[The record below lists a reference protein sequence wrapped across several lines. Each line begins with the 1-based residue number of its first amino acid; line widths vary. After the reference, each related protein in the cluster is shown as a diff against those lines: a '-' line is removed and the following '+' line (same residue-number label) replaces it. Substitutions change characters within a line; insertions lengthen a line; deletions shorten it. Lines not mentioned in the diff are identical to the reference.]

1 MASKQSPFY
10 SVDYG
15 WSLGEGG
22 WNTGMDDNLVK
33 LGFFARRVVDT
44 FESTLPST
52 PAAGRSCILPDNTV
66 NVYVEKWYSVAPT
79 IGEVYKVGGVQ
90 YEFTG
95 SSFILRQSAEDV
107 EATLTPQ
114 IDSIQSELQKDKGIL
129 NLGTVT
135 TNTTI
140 SIADSNYIKVAVG
153 ADLDF
158 TFSDLPP
165 SGEVSRW
172 TLELEVLGEYV
183 IGWPSTVWDG
193 GVLPNLGNSGIKI
206 INFTN
211 SGGTRFGQVEVG
223 NVLVESSQGVF
234 LGGSVVVPSTNPST
248 SAGGTTPSDV
258 ITTENGQ
265 VFLKEGKVAAITDDA
280 NIAKIRQYAPWLEVG
295 VYEKTYSNITFLS
308 ADNVITASLLDFLW
322 DDVSLQW
329 ICLTQDISGTGSTL
343 NRARILTSPDMV
355 TFTLTTGL
363 NTNNLTDGTWTT
375 LLKFIDGDGVV
386 KFMLTKYFSE
396 SSLSGSTISGFV
408 STSFSATS
416 WPSRTVLNS
425 SGGGTVVSLLGNNAS
440 RSGAHW
446 LAIRAGVIV
455 ERFNASGVLETF
467 ISAASTVASVDYDG
481 VSKYYYSTSGAILD
495 QTNSNIGISFVGATD
510 SGAANA
516 AIAPWVKYI
525 PELAGWIALEMQMV
539 GATVTSTTVPRVF
552 FRPDAT
558 QIWGQ
563 ISTFPTSVKFYWS
576 ASNTVSLTR
585 ASEVLYYNNTIIVTG
600 LVDTSTDGTPKPFW
614 THAATSTDGGVTWDV
629 VKVSDV
635 LLPTVG
641 RTPSTLQRFS
651 SKRNK
656 SGEYF
661 KIVSPTNNISTSEY
675 VLSVASGDAFVETN
689 QSAASPTVTSV
700 YTRIV

>member
-10 SVDYG
+10 NVDYG
-15 WSLGEGG
+15 WAQGEGD

-44 FESTLPST
+44 FETVLPVS
-52 PAAGRSCILPDNTV
+52 PSNGRSCILPNNTV
-66 NVYVEKWYSVAPT
+66 NVYVEKWYTLTPT
-79 IGEVYKVGGVQ
+79 TGEIYKVAGNQ

-95 SSFILRQSAEDV
+95 SAFTLKVQAEDV
-107 EATLTPQ
+107 QATLTPQ
-114 IDSIQSELQKDKGIL
+114 IDQLKAANGVTD
-129 NLGTVT
+129 LGTIS

-140 SIADSNYIKVAVG
+140 TITDKLYVKAAIG
-153 ADLDF
+153 GDLSF
-158 TFSDLPP
+158 TINDLPAA
-165 SGEVSRW
+165 GEVVKW
-172 TLELEVLGEYV
+172 TLELEMLGV
-183 IGWPSTVWDG
+183 HVVTFPATVWEG
-193 GVLPNLGNSGIKI
+193 GLPPTLGDSGKKI
-206 INFTN
+206 VNFIN

-265 VFLKEGKVAAITDDA
+265 VFLKEGKVAAVTDDVSV
-280 NIAKIRQYAPWLEVG
+280 AKIRQYAPWLEVG

-308 ADNVITASLLDFLW
+308 AGNVITAALLDFLW

-363 NTNNLTDGTWTT
+363 NTNNLTDGTWKT
-375 LLKFIDGDGVV
+375 LLKFIDGDGIV
-386 KFMLTKYFSE
+386 KFMLTKYCTDTTTTASF
-396 SSLSGSTISGFV
+396 I
-408 STSFSATS
+408 STSLSATS
-416 WPSRTVLNS
+416 WTSRGVYYVSSSLVGSNAGKSGSHWLIVSSGTVLY
-425 SGGGTVVSLLGNNAS
+425 
-440 RSGAHW
+440 
-446 LAIRAGVIV
+446 
-455 ERFNASGVLETF
+455 RFNAANSLENFVT
-467 ISAASTVASVDYDG
+467 SASTIASADYDG

-495 QTNSNIGISFVGATD
+495 QTNTNISISFVGATG
-510 SGAANA
+510 SGAINA
-516 AIAPWVKYI
+516 AIAPWVRYI
-525 PELAGWIALEMQMV
+525 PELAGWIALEMQV
-539 GATVTSTTVPRVF
+539 VSATATSTTVPRVF

-563 ISTFPTSVKFYWS
+563 ISTFPTSVKFYGT
-576 ASNTVSLTR
+576 ASNTVTLSR
-585 ASEVLYYNNTIIVTG
+585 SSEVLYYNNTIIVTG
-600 LVDTSTDGTPKPFW
+600 LVDISTDSIAKTFW

-629 VKVSDV
+629 VKVSDA
-635 LLPTVG
+635 LLPTVT
-641 RTPSTLQRFS
+641 RTTAWLQRFS

-661 KIVSPTNNISTSEY
+661 KIVSPANDTSTSEY